1 LSEEKNSKNQMAK
14 EQEEAGETPE
24 EEVAE
29 ETSAEAAA
37 KAEDEVEMPSL
48 EEQLAQ
54 AEAQAAEYLDGWQR
68 ERAAFANYRKRVER
82 ERAEIYQNATLDMIS
97 RFLTVLDD
105 LERALENL
113 PEDARASKWAN
124 GVALIRRNL
133 QGMLEAEG
141 VTEIEAIGQPFDPSL
156 HEAVSQDD
164 DYTYEKDHVIDVL
177 QKGYR
182 HGDRVLRP
190 AVVRVAR

>member
-1 LSEEKNSKNQMAK
+1 MSEEENRKAQATE
-14 EQEEAGETPE
+14 EQKQTEETPE
-24 EEVAE
+24 EAVTEERLPEAPPEAE
-29 ETSAEAAA
+29 QEG
-37 KAEDEVEMPSL
+37 KAPSL

-68 ERAAFANYRKRVER
+68 ERAAFANYRKRIER
-82 ERAEIYQNATLDMIS
+82 ERAEIYQNARLDTIS
-97 RFLTVLDD
+97 GFLTVLDD
-105 LERALENL
+105 LERALENM
-113 PEDARASKWAN
+113 PEDARASEWAN
-124 GVALIRRNL
+124 GVALIQRKL
-133 QGMLEAEG
+133 QGILEAEG
-141 VTEIEAIGQPFDPSL
+141 VTEIESLGQPFDPRV

-164 DYTYEKDHVIDVL
+164 DDAYEKDHVIDVL